1 MGRQMGL
8 DERLSFLVS
17 YQTEAELGT
26 NPVATL
32 DVKQPREVEHF
43 IRKCFELM
51 STGKRKL
58 GAQ

>member
-1 MGRQMGL
+1 MRGS
-8 DERLSFLVS
+8 SFFVS

-32 DVKQPREVEHF
+32 DVKQPREVEQF
-43 IRKCFELM
+43 IRKRFELM
-51 STGKRKL
+51 GTGKRKL

>member
-1 MGRQMGL
+1 MRGS
-8 DERLSFLVS
+8 SFLVS
-17 YQTEAELGT
+17 YQTEAELGA

-32 DVKQPREVEHF
+32 DVKPPREVEHF

-51 STGKRKL
+51 GTGKRKL